1 MRIRLL
7 GTAAG
12 GAFPQWN
19 CNCANCAG
27 FRSGQIKAQSR
38 TQSSAAVSADGEHWF
53 LLNASPDIGHQIA
66 SFAPLGP
73 STDSRRGS
81 GIESVLITNA
91 DLDHTLGLY
100 QLREGGRFVVYAGAG
115 TRDALTAGLNL
126 DAVLASYCGVDWRTP
141 PSTLTPLPLVDGS
154 PSGLSFCAFSLPGNP
169 PKYRR
174 GAASVDSLP
183 EGEGWGGVDRDSS
196 DSLGYRI
203 VDDAT
208 GAAMVFV
215 PDLAEWTDTVEA
227 QMAGCRLLLID
238 GTFWSDD
245 EMVKTGVGT
254 ARASSMGHLPISG
267 PGGTL
272 TRLAGVDINRKV
284 YVHIN
289 NTNPILRED
298 SAERA
303 EAVAAGVVI
312 GEDGMEF
319 EV

>member
-1 MRIRLL
+1 MHIRLL

-27 FRSGQIKAQSR
+27 FRSGKIKARSR

-53 LLNASPDIGHQIA
+53 LLNVSPDIGHQIA
-66 SFAPLGP
+66 SFGPLGP

-81 GIESVLITNA
+81 GIESVLLTNA
-91 DLDHTLGLY
+91 DLDHTLGLF
-100 QLREGGRFVVYAGAG
+100 QLREGKPLVIYAGVG
-115 TRDALTAGLNL
+115 TQEALTAGLNL

-174 GAASVDSLP
+174 GAVEAS
-183 EGEGWGGVDRDSS
+183 DSS

-203 VDDAT
+203 ADDAT

-215 PDLAEWTDTVEA
+215 PDLAEWTDTVES
-227 QMAGCRLLLID
+227 QIAGCRLLLID

-245 EMVKTGVGT
+245 EMVKAGVGT

-272 TRLAGVDINRKV
+272 ARLAEVDIDRKV

-303 EAVAAGVVI
+303 EVDAAGVVV

>member
-1 MRIRLL
+1 MRIRVL

-12 GAFPQWN
+12 GGFPQWN

-27 FRSGQIKAQSR
+27 FRSGQVKAQSR
-38 TQSSAAVSADGEHWF
+38 TQSSAAVSADGRHWF

-66 SFAPLGP
+66 SFAPLSPPVG
-73 STDSRRGS
+73 SSRGS
-81 GIESVLITNA
+81 GIESVLVTNA
-91 DLDHTLGLY
+91 DLDHTLGLF
-100 QLREGGRFVVYAGAG
+100 QLREGRPLVLYAGDG
-115 TRDALTAGLNL
+115 TREALTAGLNL
-126 DAVLASYCGVDWRTP
+126 NTVLASYCGVDWRTP
-141 PSTLTPLPLVDGS
+141 PSNLTSLTLVDGS

-174 GAASVDSLP
+174 RAEGASDL
-183 EGEGWGGVDRDSS
+183 S

-245 EMVKTGVGT
+245 EMVRAGVGT
-254 ARASSMGHLPISG
+254 AKASSMGHLPISG
-267 PGGTL
+267 PDGTL
-272 TRLAGVDINRKV
+272 ARLANVDIDRRV

-303 EAVAAGVVI
+303 AVTDAGVVI